1 MSKFDSKKVMPR
13 YAFIAVIMTLVA
25 ISVLG
30 KTLYIMTAKRAY
42 WEEVADRVKVDS
54 LKTQPMRGNILSCD
68 GQLMASSLP
77 QYNIYMD
84 FKALR
89 EAKKDTLFCEKID
102 SICLG
107 LNAIFP
113 DRTAAEFKKHLM
125 EGFEQNKRHWPV
137 WNRRINYSTFS
148 EVRRLPVFC
157 LKSNQS
163 GFHWEEHNARK
174 LAYGSLAGRTI
185 GKMFGAKDTAQCG
198 LELSYDSLL
207 RGVEGIRHRRKVLN
221 RYLDITD
228 TPPENGADIVTTID
242 VSMQDLAERA
252 LLKELRLINAN
263 VGVAIVME
271 VKTGDIKAIVNMTKC
286 ADDDYHEIKNHAI
299 SDLLEPGSVF
309 KTASI
314 MVALDDGVVDT
325 TYRVETSGGVWP
337 MYGREMKDHNWR
349 RGGYG
354 MLTLPQTLMVSSN
367 IGVSRIIDDHYHNTP
382 EKYVQGIYRL
392 GLADDLHIPLQGAS
406 PARIRMPKK
415 NSRGKQYVNW
425 SKTTLPWMSIG
436 YETQVPPISTLTF
449 YNAIA
454 NGGKMVAPRFVKAVM
469 KDGVVIKEFDP
480 VVLREQIAKESTIK
494 KITTILEHVVSQGL
508 GKKAGSQSFLV
519 AGKTGTAQ
527 ISKGAAG
534 YKSGQM
540 NYLLSFAGFF
550 PAYEP
555 RYSCIVCIQ
564 KSGLPA
570 SGGGM
575 SGVVFH
581 DIAEG
586 IMAQSLKLEASD
598 ARDSLSVLIPQ
609 VKSGNVLAASYVLEH
624 LGVKQRTDWDGS
636 YLNGNPIWGR
646 ADESDRSVI
655 QLKRVNEGDKS
666 VMPDVHGMG
675 ARDAVFLIESRG
687 VKVRLTGRGK
697 VTEQSI
703 GAGERIKKG
712 MVCSLKL
719 G

>member
-13 YAFIAVIMTLVA
+13 YAFLAVIMTLVA

-77 QYNIYMD
+77 QYNIFMD

-89 EAKKDTLFCEKID
+89 VAKKDTLFCEKID
-102 SICLG
+102 SICTG

-125 EGFEQNKRHWPV
+125 EGFEKNKQHWPV

-148 EVRRLPVFC
+148 EVRRLPVFR
-157 LKSNQS
+157 LKTNQG
-163 GFHWEEHNARK
+163 GFHWEEHNARR

-286 ADDDYHEIKNHAI
+286 DDDDYHEIKNHAI

-325 TYRVETSGGVWP
+325 TYRVETAGGVWP

-382 EKYVQGIYRL
+382 EKFVQGIYRL

-415 NSRGKQYVNW
+415 DSRGKQYVNW

-469 KDGVVIKEFDP
+469 KDGAVIKEFDP

-646 ADESDRSVI
+646 ADESDSSIV

>member
-77 QYNIYMD
+77 QYNIFMD

-89 EAKKDTLFCEKID
+89 VAKKDTLFCEKID
-102 SICLG
+102 SICTG

-125 EGFEQNKRHWPV
+125 EGFEKNKQHWPV

-148 EVRRLPVFC
+148 EVRRLPVFR
-157 LKSNQS
+157 LKTNQG
-163 GFHWEEHNARK
+163 GFHWEEHNARR

-286 ADDDYHEIKNHAI
+286 DDDDYHEIKNHAI

-325 TYRVETSGGVWP
+325 TYRVETAGGVWP

-382 EKYVQGIYRL
+382 EKFVQGIYRL

-415 NSRGKQYVNW
+415 DSRGKQYVNW

-581 DIAEG
+581 DISEG

-624 LGVKQRTDWDGS
+624 LGVKQRTDWGGS

-646 ADESDRSVI
+646 ADESDSSII

>member
-13 YAFIAVIMTLVA
+13 YSFLAILMTLVA
-25 ISVLG
+25 ITVVG
-30 KTLYIMTAKRAY
+30 KTLYIMTAKRAF

-54 LKTQPMRGNILSCD
+54 LKTLPIRGNILSCD

-77 QYNIYMD
+77 QYNIFMD
-84 FKALR
+84 FVALR
-89 EAKKDTLFCEKID
+89 EAKKDTLFEQKLD
-102 SICLG
+102 SICMG

-113 DRTAAEFKKHLM
+113 DRSAEEFKKHLM
-125 EGFEQNKRHWPV
+125 EGFEKNKRHWPV

-148 EVRRLPVFC
+148 EVKSLPVFN
-157 LKSNQS
+157 LSKNQS
-163 GFHWEEHNARK
+163 GFHWDEHNARK

-185 GKMFGAKDTAQCG
+185 GKMYGAKDTAQCG

-207 RGVEGIRHRRKVLN
+207 RGEEGIRHRRKVLN
-221 RYLDITD
+221 KYLDIVD
-228 TPPENGADIVTTID
+228 TPPVNGVDIVTTID

-271 VKTGDIKAIVNMTKC
+271 VKTGDVKAIVNMTKC

-325 TYRVETSGGVWP
+325 TYRVETAGGVWP

-415 NSRGKQYVNW
+415 DARGKQYVNW

-454 NGGKMVAPRFVKAVM
+454 NGGKMMAPRFVKAVM
-469 KDGVVIKEFDP
+469 KDGVVIKEFEP
-480 VVLREQIAKESTIK
+480 VVLRERIAKETTIK

-586 IMAQSLKLEASD
+586 IMAQSLKLEATD

-609 VKSGNVLAASYVLEH
+609 VKNGNMLAASYVLDH
-624 LGVKQRTDWDGS
+624 LGIKQQSNWDGS
-636 YLNGNPIWGR
+636 YLNGNPIWGH
-646 ADESDRSVI
+646 ALESSGKTI
-655 QLKRVNEGDKS
+655 ALHRVPEVDKNT
-666 VMPDVHGMG
+666 MPDVHGMG
-675 ARDAVFLIESRG
+675 AKDAVYLIESRG
-687 VKVRLTGRGK
+687 VKVKLNGRGK
-697 VTEQSI
+697 VMEQSI
-703 GAGERIKKG
+703 GAGQHIKKG
-712 MVCSLKL
+712 MVCSLRL

>member
-42 WEEVADRVKVDS
+42 WEKVADRVKVDS

-89 EAKKDTLFCEKID
+89 VAKKDTLFCEKID
-102 SICLG
+102 SICQG

-125 EGFEQNKRHWPV
+125 EGFEKNKQHWPV
-137 WNRRINYSTFS
+137 WKQRINYSTFS
-148 EVRRLPVFC
+148 EVRRLPVFR
-157 LKSNQS
+157 LKTNQG
-163 GFHWEEHNARK
+163 GFHWEEHNARR

-252 LLKELRLINAN
+252 LLKELRFINAN

-325 TYRVETSGGVWP
+325 TYRVETAGGVWP

-415 NSRGKQYVNW
+415 DSRGKQYVNW

-624 LGVKQRTDWDGS
+624 LGVKQCTDWDGS

>member
-89 EAKKDTLFCEKID
+89 KAKKDTLFCEKID
-102 SICLG
+102 PICLG

-286 ADDDYHEIKNHAI
+286 ADDDYHEIKNHAV

-325 TYRVETSGGVWP
+325 TYRVETAGGVWP

-415 NSRGKQYVNW
+415 DSRGKQYVNW

>member
-13 YAFIAVIMTLVA
+13 YSFLAIIMTLVA
-25 ISVLG
+25 ITVVG
-30 KTLYIMTAKRAY
+30 KTLYIMTAKRAF

-54 LKTQPMRGNILSCD
+54 LKTQPIRGNILSCD

-77 QYNIYMD
+77 QYNIFMD

-89 EAKKDTLFCEKID
+89 EAKKDTLFEEKID
-102 SICLG
+102 SICMG

-113 DRTAAEFKKHLM
+113 EQSAEEFKKHLM
-125 EGFEQNKRHWPV
+125 EGFEKNKRHWPV
-137 WNRRINYSTFS
+137 WTRRINYSTFS
-148 EVRRLPVFC
+148 EVRRLPVFN
-157 LKSNQS
+157 LSKNQS
-163 GFHWEEHNARK
+163 GFHWDEHNARK

-185 GKMFGAKDTAQCG
+185 GKMYGAKDTAQCG

-207 RGVEGIRHRRKVLN
+207 RGEEGIRHRRKVLN
-221 RYLDITD
+221 KYLDIVD
-228 TPPENGADIVTTID
+228 TPPVNGADIVTTID
-242 VSMQDLAERA
+242 VSMQDLAERS

-314 MVALDDGVVDT
+314 MVALDDGVIDT
-325 TYRVETSGGVWP
+325 TYRVETAGGVWP

-415 NSRGKQYVNW
+415 DSRGKQYVNW

-454 NGGKMVAPRFVKAVM
+454 NSGKMMAPRFVKAVM
-469 KDGVVIKEFDP
+469 KDGEVIKEFEP
-480 VVLREQIAKESTIK
+480 MVLRERIAKESTIK

-586 IMAQSLKLEASD
+586 IMAQNLKLEAAD

-609 VKSGNVLAASYVLEH
+609 VKNGNILAASYVLDH
-624 LGVKQRTDWDGS
+624 LGIKQQTNWDGS
-636 YLNGNPIWGR
+636 YLNGNPIWGH
-646 ADESDRSVI
+646 ALESSGKKIALHRMPD
-655 QLKRVNEGDKS
+655 VNKKI
-666 VMPDVHGMG
+666 MPDVHGMG
-675 ARDAVFLIESRG
+675 AKDAVYLIESRG
-687 VKVRLTGRGK
+687 VKVKLCGRGK

-703 GAGERIKKG
+703 GAGQHIKKG
-712 MVCSLKL
+712 MTCSLKL

>member
-77 QYNIYMD
+77 QYNIFMD

-89 EAKKDTLFCEKID
+89 VAKKDTLFCEKID
-102 SICLG
+102 SICQG

-125 EGFEQNKRHWPV
+125 EGFEKNKQHWPV

-148 EVRRLPVFC
+148 EVRRLPVFR
-157 LKSNQS
+157 LKTNQG
-163 GFHWEEHNARK
+163 GFHWEEHNARR

-286 ADDDYHEIKNHAI
+286 DDDDYHEIKNHAI

-325 TYRVETSGGVWP
+325 TYRVETAGGVWP

-382 EKYVQGIYRL
+382 EKFVQGIYRL

-406 PARIRMPKK
+406 SARIRMPKK
-415 NSRGKQYVNW
+415 DSRGKQYVNW

-494 KITTILEHVVSQGL
+494 KITTILEHVVGQGL

-646 ADESDRSVI
+646 ADESDSSIV